1 MIVWPN
7 DVNYWFWRPCLLRSS
22 FHISNVLLSSFCGL
36 FLSWWWRWSNH
47 WPGGIGF
54 PDYSSELFTCPSKD
68 DCWIWEY
75 WILPKDMKMSQGEI
89 KGVLFGGKSWNMI
102 PEIIFLLSTAF
113 SDCTVNMN
121 QGKQLDG
128 VAWWLLLA
136 LPRLVN
142 SRLNSI

>member
-1 MIVWPN
+1 
-7 DVNYWFWRPCLLRSS
+7 
-22 FHISNVLLSSFCGL
+22 
-36 FLSWWWRWSNH
+36 
-47 WPGGIGF
+47 
-54 PDYSSELFTCPSKD
+54 
-68 DCWIWEY
+68 
-75 WILPKDMKMSQGEI
+75 MSQGEI

-142 SRLNSI
+142 STLNSI